1 MFIVDEVYSREL
13 VIPMRAEHRSQVEG
27 EITLAID
34 QQRQE
39 TPHAQQR
46 GWGEGDLPEPTSHA
60 S

>member
-1 MFIVDEVYSREL
+1 
-13 VIPMRAEHRSQVEG
+13 MRAEHRSQVEG